1 MHSQQCLVGTE
12 GFDSLVGLLLVPKN
26 VKTQYIGMYFNG
38 AANDDYNILHKHTI
52 GFATSAALT
61 PVRLDITESNA
72 TNTSV
77 SSPDSTSISTR
88 YLKPFTF

>member
-38 AANDDYNILHKHTI
+38 AANDDYNI
-52 GFATSAALT
+52 
-61 PVRLDITESNA
+61 
-72 TNTSV
+72 
-77 SSPDSTSISTR
+77 
-88 YLKPFTF
+88 